1 MACEEWEV
9 KDSCAECLRDLYEML
24 GGGEGDRDS
33 GEGDV
38 LSFLGVH
45 KLVLSAVGDEDHN
58 VRATGLAALGRLAS
72 GGGRARGQ
80 LVAGFCAE
88 NGISE
93 VSVGTVHL
101 YACVLCVHACTFT
114 LSVYVYSV

>member
-58 VRATGLAALGRLAS
+58 VHAGDLAALGRLAS
-72 GGGRARGQ
+72 GRGRACGQ
-80 LVAGFCAE
+80 LVVGFCAE

-93 VSVGTVHL
+93 VSVGTAHL
-101 YACVLCVHACTFT
+101 YACVLCVHACTYT